1 MESQLS
7 QANEEGVRRDPT
19 KSEHWHRKEDKPAG
33 KEAGPERK
41 GDEFS
46 PVEKEQLNAG
56 LGTEGIAQETR
67 TIAAKTDLLQRGEAI
82 AKSRS

>member
-7 QANEEGVRRDPT
+7 QANEEGIRRDPT
-19 KSEHWHRKEDKPAG
+19 KSEHWHREEDKPAG

-41 GDEFS
+41 GDELS

-67 TIAAKTDLLQRGEAI
+67 TITAKTDLLQRSEAI
-82 AKSRS
+82 SKSRP

>member
-7 QANEEGVRRDPT
+7 QANEEGIRRDPT
-19 KSEHWHRKEDKPAG
+19 KSEHWHREEDKPAG

-46 PVEKEQLNAG
+46 PVEKEQLNAD

>member
-19 KSEHWHRKEDKPAG
+19 KSEHWHREEDKPAG

-46 PVEKEQLNAG
+46 PVEKEQLNAD